1 MRERERERER
11 ERDPSN
17 KISVLFFGQ
26 FETLSKLVMTVIF
39 NNRVAMHG
47 NAGMGEQT
55 EMMLTVYN

>member
-1 MRERERERER
+1 MRERER

-55 EMMLTVYN
+55 EMMLTI